1 MNLEQ
6 RVYDLLMEG
15 ITTGGDP
22 EATGR
27 RVGHFVG
34 RTNIKAL
41 SKNQRYRHIR
51 RITSIHH
58 KLRKRAGEFNSPT
71 FRRAGEKADKG
82 HIEGRSAV
90 KTGITAP
97 DHYETGQHLINQT
110 RSKAGKRVR
119 SMSTTEGLRKEF
131 RKWRAYTNTNMAA
144 MFAQSAEK
152 MGAEGAPQKNIDKE
166 HNRGA
171 RAGNKAYK
179 YWIKLGLSPEQA
191 RTRVISNTGGTLDV
205 VEK

>member
-15 ITTGGDP
+15 RTTGGNP

-41 SKNQRYRHIR
+41 SKNQSYRHIR
-51 RITSIHH
+51 RIARIHH
-58 KLRKRAGEFNSPT
+58 KLRKRAGEFNSSA
-71 FRRAGEKADKG
+71 FKRAGEKADKG

-90 KTGITAP
+90 QTGITAP

-110 RSKAGKRVR
+110 R
-119 SMSTTEGLRKEF
+119 T
-131 RKWRAYTNTNMAA
+131 AA
-144 MFAQSAEK
+144 AK
-152 MGAEGAPQKNIDKE
+152 K
-166 HNRGA
+166 
-171 RAGNKAYK
+171 
-179 YWIKLGLSPEQA
+179 
-191 RTRVISNTGGTLDV
+191 ISNIQTKQKGSNS
-205 VEK
+205 